1 MTNTQ
6 SCKHKTA
13 KMLTPK
19 GHDLLTWDP
28 IALWEMF
35 ALLHNQY
42 FIFPWFIKIFLYEN
56 YLLSGRCGWTLSFT
70 AWSQLW
76 LSCTC
81 VSIIPLGLTV
91 HCFYSSGS
99 TFLQM
104 NLMKSLCYVP
114 GSTDPRS
121 DKNPCNLGIKI
132 RRSRKA
138 IQAIIKVW
146 IQEEKP
152 SQAQASC
159 LITRLIQNSLLT

>member
-1 MTNTQ
+1 
-6 SCKHKTA
+6 
-13 KMLTPK
+13 
-19 GHDLLTWDP
+19 
-28 IALWEMF
+28 MF

-56 YLLSGRCGWTLSFT
+56 YLLSGR
-70 AWSQLW
+70 LW

-114 GSTDPRS
+114 GSTDPGS